1 MAFAVPGDIETVT
14 GGYLYDRR
22 LADALVA
29 SGINLHH
36 LTLGDSFPHPTA
48 RDMRDAFAQLD
59 RLPPNCPA
67 LVDGLAFGAL
77 DTGRLSQVRAPLV
90 ALVHHPLALE
100 PGLETA
106 QAREMAARELAN
118 LALSRHIVV
127 TSPHI
132 SRLLETEYGVAHDRI
147 SVAKPGFVRNPATGP
162 RRAATQ
168 PLILSVGLLAR
179 RKGHDILMRALSEI
193 TDLDWQAVIVG
204 RAHETDTTR
213 SLHDLREELGLSAR
227 LRLTGEI
234 SQTRLDALYR
244 KASLFALATRY
255 EGYGIVFDEAMG
267 HALPI
272 VSTIAGATPDTVP
285 QAAGLLVPPDDV
297 DAFAGALHLA
307 FHRRPARFSTR
318 DSAGI
323 RDSALLPLDL
333 TNPEAPLGV
342 GKPSDFNWRQLLGF
356 DACVQCGRCEAV
368 CPAFAAGQP
377 LNPKKLIQDRRDK
390 FLNMG
395 SKGLAA

>member
-1 MAFAVPGDIETVT
+1 MTTPRAMAFAVPGNIETVT

-29 SGINLHH
+29 SGIDVHQ
-36 LTLGDSFPHPTA
+36 LTLGDSFPHPSA
-48 RDMRDAFAQLD
+48 RDMADALAQLD
-59 RLPPNCPA
+59 RLPANCPA

-106 QAREMAARELAN
+106 QAREMAAREMAN
-118 LALSRHIVV
+118 LALARHIVV

-132 SRLLETEYGVAHDRI
+132 ARLLETEYGVARDRI
-147 SVAKPGFVRNPATGP
+147 SVAKPGFASSPATGP
-162 RRAATQ
+162 RRAATP

-179 RKGHDILMRALSEI
+179 RKGHDILMRALAQI

-204 RAHETDTTR
+204 RAHEPETAR
-213 SLHDLREELGLSAR
+213 SLHDLRGALGLSAR

-234 SQTRLDALYR
+234 SQTRLDALYGE
-244 KASLFALATRY
+244 ASLFALATRY
-255 EGYGIVFDEAMG
+255 EGYGMVFDEAMG

-272 VSTIAGATPDTVP
+272 VSTRAGATPDTVP

-297 DAFAGALHLA
+297 EAFADAL
-307 FHRRPARFSTR
+307 RRLLDDWRLRKACSEAARDAATSLGGWSHTAEVV
-318 DSAGI
+318 SA
-323 RDSALLPLDL
+323 ALFGPIWANVD
-333 TNPEAPLGV
+333 V
-342 GKPSDFNWRQLLGF
+342 
-356 DACVQCGRCEAV
+356 
-368 CPAFAAGQP
+368 
-377 LNPKKLIQDRRDK
+377 PK
-390 FLNMG
+390 
-395 SKGLAA
+395 

>member
-1 MAFAVPGDIETVT
+1 MTAPRAMAFAVPGDIETVT

-29 SGINLHH
+29 SGIELHH

-48 RDMRDAFAQLD
+48 PDMADALTQLD
-59 RLPPNCPA
+59 RLPPDCPA

-100 PGLETA
+100 PGLGTA
-106 QAREMAARELAN
+106 QAREMAAREMAN
-118 LALSRHIVV
+118 LALARHIVV

-132 SRLLETEYGVAHDRI
+132 ANLLETEYGVVRDRI

-162 RRAATQ
+162 RRAATP

-179 RKGHDILMRALSEI
+179 RKGHDILMRALAEI

-244 KASLFALATRY
+244 EASLFALATRY

-297 DAFAGALHLA
+297 DAFAGAL
-307 FHRRPARFSTR
+307 RR
-318 DSAGI
+318 
-323 RDSALLPLDL
+323 
-333 TNPEAPLGV
+333 
-342 GKPSDFNWRQLLGF
+342 LLGDTRLRKTCSEAAR
-356 DACVQCGRCEAV
+356 DA
-368 CPAFAAGQP
+368 AARLG
-377 LNPKKLIQDRRDK
+377 
-390 FLNMG
+390 G
-395 SKGLAA
+395 WSHAAEVVSAALFGPIVANTNAPE

>member
-1 MAFAVPGDIETVT
+1 MTAPRAMAFAVPGDIETVT

-29 SGINLHH
+29 SGIELHH

-48 RDMRDAFAQLD
+48 PDMADALTQLD
-59 RLPPNCPA
+59 RLPPDCPA

-106 QAREMAARELAN
+106 QARKMAARETAN
-118 LALSRHIVV
+118 LALARHIVV

-132 SRLLETEYGVAHDRI
+132 ARLLEAEYGVARDRI
-147 SVAKPGFVRNPATGP
+147 SVARPGFVRNPATEQ
-162 RRAATQ
+162 RRAATP

-179 RKGHDILMRALSEI
+179 RKGHDILMRALAQI

-204 RAHETDTTR
+204 RAHEPDTVR
-213 SLHDLREELGLSAR
+213 KLQGLREGLGLSER
-227 LRLTGEI
+227 VHLTGEI
-234 SQTRLDALYR
+234 SQSRLDALYR
-244 KASLFALATRY
+244 QASLFALATRY

-272 VSTIAGATPDTVP
+272 VSTSAGATPDTVP
-285 QAAGLLVPPDDV
+285 QAAGVLVSPEDA
-297 DAFAGALHLA
+297 DAFGHAL
-307 FHRRPARFSTR
+307 RRLLGDPQLRDACAEAARQAATALGDWSDTAAVV
-318 DSAGI
+318 SA
-323 RDSALLPLDL
+323 ALFG
-333 TNPEAPLGV
+333 PLGIH
-342 GKPSDFNWRQLLGF
+342 
-356 DACVQCGRCEAV
+356 DAKRPEH
-368 CPAFAAGQP
+368 P
-377 LNPKKLIQDRRDK
+377 ITD
-390 FLNMG
+390 
-395 SKGLAA
+395 